1 MSKNLYRVGKKSDL
15 DEIIKNNFFKP
26 ICIVFTSKE
35 IEKEFEDKIANIFKE
50 VSKKN
55 TYCMYLLINLDN
67 FIDNINFFN
76 QMKINSPNF
85 IAYFKGKQ
93 IEGDLI
99 YLTFNSFSQKV
110 ANPFSSVASIRN
122 KYLPG
127 YIIRWVYVLGPISF
141 CVYPIN
147 TPLNGPPLLLPF
159 QMSGPPLYLWEN
171 FVKVSPTSS
180 TKVQLKLTVS
190 PEVGTAGLIEME
202 FATSVGA

>member
-76 QMKINSPNF
+76 QMKINGPNF

-93 IEGDLI
+93 ISGHSFMQDIDKDNFHQQIQIDPIITFREMVQDGIDLAESGDLR
-99 YLTFNSFSQKV
+99 SAAQK
-110 ANPFSSVASIRN
+110 
-122 KYLPG
+122 
-127 YIIRWVYVLGPISF
+127 
-141 CVYPIN
+141 
-147 TPLNGPPLLLPF
+147 
-159 QMSGPPLYLWEN
+159 
-171 FVKVSPTSS
+171 
-180 TKVQLKLTVS
+180 
-190 PEVGTAGLIEME
+190 
-202 FATSVGA
+202 